1 MIKKAKNK
9 WIITLVLCMVL
20 ACLCAGCGSS
30 SNADPGEGTAQETAI
45 TQNAASET
53 EETGLDTPSTTE
65 FNEWTSSEEADPT
78 EADSWQSDG
87 LPDRNGVY
95 DSKEDVALYLHT
107 YGELP
112 SNYITKREARSLGWK
127 GGSLEDYAPGK
138 CIGGDVFGNYEKR
151 LPEDTYHEC
160 DIDTLGA
167 GSRGPER
174 LVYSDDE
181 IYYTGDHYR
190 SFVQLYDADGPT
202 DRSD

>member
-30 SNADPGEGTAQETAI
+30 SNTDPGEGTAQETAI

-53 EETGLDTPSTTE
+53 EETGLDI
-65 FNEWTSSEEADPT
+65 
-78 EADSWQSDG
+78 DG
-87 LPDRNGVY
+87 IY